1 MMRWSV
7 QCGYCFYICML
18 ITCFLP
24 IVCSTLDE
32 IGLSESVSTKFLQA
46 RHYNL
51 GKDRNKI
58 SPPDVLFNK
67 IEFTIPGAEFELNN
81 FHHGRLRRET
91 SGVLKAGDIQASRVK
106 TNSLSAQLV
115 KADRVRARNVKA
127 SIVTVGKTSTLQK
140 LNNSRMSG
148 NFVSKRYVK
157 DSEEA
162 STVRSGRNFRKRANL
177 YRSKSRNPRKKSFF
191 IRRKIFK
198 IKPPFMTR
206 HTFKPPVVQRLRQSN
221 TIVKKKERSNNVNLK
236 NRMLKSNNLLK
247 NKKSKLHQGFLRS
260 RMNTEPQISD
270 RKRTELRASDT
281 SRKETTLF
289 DSTRTQ
295 GKEMSKVQKR
305 NILLETWMSNLSM
318 FKRKQALQN
327 LKMNRKSGYIRK
339 SSATPVQN
347 TNMLQKK
354 FLKANTKEINV
365 RREQTEEN
373 NSYDYYTESEEY
385 ESEMIIPK
393 GDDGNGALYQRR
405 LKEKLPSRSEDSV
418 RSIRVHDQ
426 SGWKQKESFYS
437 NSDSY
442 ESLDY
447 QDDVQVPLKVS
458 ELQKTYDSFFDT
470 SESEYGIEAINQ
482 KPVRKR
488 LYNAYDKNYVATN
501 HRADDK
507 EREYTSSDNSFFYE
521 SEPFSSSS
529 DDDWSVYDSSSYEE
543 KQSQQPEHTEKSK
556 DTISSE
562 KNLTPKYLQTDKS
575 YDKVIKDYY
584 YIDSNENPIDSDNSY
599 NNEEEYVPLTF
610 QKMKIVHTDNAIINS
625 QEHDSNDF
633 YTESK
638 ENDNEKTSKDDVDS
652 DALFKNEHTSA
663 ESSEFFIESFEN
675 WFSDSENI

>member
-7 QCGYCFYICML
+7 QCGDCFYICML

-24 IVCSTLDE
+24 IVCSTLDD
-32 IGLSESVSTKFLQA
+32 IGLPKSVSTKSLQA
-46 RHYNL
+46 LHFNL
-51 GKDRNKI
+51 GSDRSEI

-67 IEFTIPGAEFELNN
+67 IEFTTPGAEFELNN

-106 TNSLSAQLV
+106 TNSLSAKLV

-127 SIVTVGKTSTLQK
+127 SIVTVGKTSTWQK
-140 LNNSRMSG
+140 LDNTRMSG

-162 STVRSGRNFRKRANL
+162 KTVRSGRNFRNRASL
-177 YRSKSRNPRKKSFF
+177 YRSKSRTPREKTFF

-198 IKPPFMTR
+198 IKPPSMTR

-221 TIVKKKERSNNVNLK
+221 TIVRKNERSNNVNSK
-236 NRMLKSNNLLK
+236 NRMLKSDNLLK
-247 NKKSKLHQGFLRS
+247 NTKSKLHQGFLRS

-270 RKRTELRASDT
+270 RKRSELRASDT
-281 SRKETTLF
+281 SRKETTLLN
-289 DSTRTQ
+289 STRTQ

-318 FKRKQALQN
+318 FKRNQALQN
-327 LKMNRKSGYIRK
+327 LKMNRKSRYIRK
-339 SSATPVQN
+339 SSETPVQN
-347 TNMLQKK
+347 TNILQKK
-354 FLKANTKEINV
+354 LLKANTKEINV
-365 RREQTEEN
+365 RRKQTEE
-373 NSYDYYTESEEY
+373 DYSDDFYTESDEY
-385 ESEMIIPK
+385 ESEIIPK
-393 GDDGNGALYQRR
+393 GDDDNGVLYQRR

-426 SGWKQKESFYS
+426 TGWNQKESFYS

-442 ESLDY
+442 DSLDY
-447 QDDVQVPLKVS
+447 QDDVQVPLKDS
-458 ELQKTYDSFFDT
+458 GLQKTSDSFFDT
-470 SESEYGIEAINQ
+470 SESENGIEALNQ

-488 LYNAYDKNYVATN
+488 LYNAYDKNDVATN
-501 HRADDK
+501 HKDYDK
-507 EREYTSSDNSFFYE
+507 IRDYISSDNSFFYE
-521 SEPFSSSS
+521 SEPFLSSS

-543 KQSQQPEHTEKSK
+543 KQSQKPVHTEKFK

-562 KNLTPKYLQTDKS
+562 KNLPPKYLHTDKS
-575 YDKVIKDYY
+575 YDEVIKDYY

-599 NNEEEYVPLTF
+599 NNEEEYVPLIF
-610 QKMKIVHTDNAIINS
+610 EKMKIVHTDNAIINS

-633 YTESK
+633 YTES
-638 ENDNEKTSKDDVDS
+638 EENEKTSREDEDS
-652 DALFKNEHTSA
+652 DASFKKEHVSA
-663 ESSEFFIESFEN
+663 ESSEFVIESFEN
-675 WFSDSENI
+675 WFSDSEKI